1 MTTVSRNEK
10 GLSDYLYTLY
20 KWKKLIIINLSII
33 FIVATIYSFSIPET
47 YKSKALMMIPQEKE
61 FGIGNLLSD
70 NSALSFGA
78 SLLGSSSPNMDLIL
92 GLLNSRNIMTKVI
105 NKFNLFYDY
114 NITDRNYDKV
124 IKSFKDDLIFTP
136 NEFGLLE
143 IYTINKN
150 PQKSADI
157 SNYFAYL
164 ADSLNIV
171 LKTEN
176 AKNNRKFIEKRFLQ
190 NQIDLENAEV
200 AYHKFQLNNGVFDIP
215 EQIKVAVQAAG
226 ELEKNLIQKEIYLNS
241 ISNQINKNSPQYKD
255 IEYQIL
261 SIRQKLGDFK
271 NKNEGSYFLSFKKI
285 PDLSFEYLRLFRE
298 LEIQSKIKEFLYP
311 MYEQAK
317 IDEQKSIPT
326 LIVVDKAVPPQLKYG
341 PKKALVI
348 ITIFSIFLLVTI
360 LFIFRADNLKN
371 IVPRNP
377 LLEKEKRFYNFLEK
391 FYKIKTDE

>member
-1 MTTVSRNEK
+1 M
-10 GLSDYLYTLY
+10 
-20 KWKKLIIINLSII
+20 
-33 FIVATIYSFSIPET
+33 
-47 YKSKALMMIPQEKE
+47 
-61 FGIGNLLSD
+61 
-70 NSALSFGA
+70 
-78 SLLGSSSPNMDLIL
+78 
-92 GLLNSRNIMTKVI
+92 
-105 NKFNLFYDY
+105 
-114 NITDRNYDKV
+114 
-124 IKSFKDDLIFTP
+124 
-136 NEFGLLE
+136 
-143 IYTINKN
+143 
-150 PQKSADI
+150 
-157 SNYFAYL
+157 
-164 ADSLNIV
+164 
-171 LKTEN
+171 
-176 AKNNRKFIEKRFLQ
+176 
-190 NQIDLENAEV
+190 
-200 AYHKFQLNNGVFDIP
+200 NNGVFDIP